1 MDSRECKGC
10 LFSATDT
17 SNIIVK
23 EIMLEKKR
31 LRPENV
37 NKTSDFDSYF
47 QLPDKLW
54 LVCLEDGDIVVNFSP
69 MLLGHAF

>member
-1 MDSRECKGC
+1 M
-10 LFSATDT
+10 
-17 SNIIVK
+17 VK

-37 NKTSDFDSYF
+37 NKTPDFDSYF
-47 QLPDKLW
+47 QLADKLW
-54 LVCLEDGDIVVNFSP
+54 LVCLEDGDIIVNFGP

>member
-1 MDSRECKGC
+1 MSFLCNRHFQYNSKG
-10 LFSATDT
+10 
-17 SNIIVK
+17 NNVG
-23 EIMLEKKR
+23 KKR

-54 LVCLEDGDIVVNFSP
+54 LVCLEDGDIVVNFGP

>member
-1 MDSRECKGC
+1 MSFLCNRHFQYNIKG
-10 LFSATDT
+10 
-17 SNIIVK
+17 NNVGK
-23 EIMLEKKR
+23 KKR